1 MSVRSLVA
9 FPLNVRRK
17 ILFDPESQSNAA
29 RRATTVAEKN
39 KIETG
44 QPDERRYR
52 AFIAIE
58 WARTVSVRRFPV
70 FPAAASRAVEKCAS
84 LLLASWMTGWRD
96 PGGEEPRRRKRER
109 RDERRRGKK
118 EKRKKGEGR
127 EGGGGDRPSII
138 LQSGQDGRDS
148 KLPVSRLR
156 ASLGRNLQFLTI
168 RLDQP
173 PYKGTYYV
181 ATLRRDSHGRSD
193 AR

>member
-9 FPLNVRRK
+9 FPLNARRK

-58 WARTVSVRRFPV
+58 WARTVSVRRFLV

-96 PGGEEPRRRKRER
+96 PGGGTEAEKK
-109 RDERRRGKK
+109 RDETSGGEAKK

-127 EGGGGDRPSII
+127 EGGGDRPSII

>member
-58 WARTVSVRRFPV
+58 WARTVSVRRFLV

-96 PGGEEPRRRKRER
+96 PGRGTEAEKKRDGTSGGEARKK
-109 RDERRRGKK
+109 RGKK
-118 EKRKKGEGR
+118 EKAEKEEEIVHLSSCKVGKMDGTRNF
-127 EGGGGDRPSII
+127 PSRGSA
-138 LQSGQDGRDS
+138 LRSG
-148 KLPVSRLR
+148 
-156 ASLGRNLQFLTI
+156 A
-168 RLDQP
+168 
-173 PYKGTYYV
+173 TY
-181 ATLRRDSHGRSD
+181 SF
-193 AR
+193 